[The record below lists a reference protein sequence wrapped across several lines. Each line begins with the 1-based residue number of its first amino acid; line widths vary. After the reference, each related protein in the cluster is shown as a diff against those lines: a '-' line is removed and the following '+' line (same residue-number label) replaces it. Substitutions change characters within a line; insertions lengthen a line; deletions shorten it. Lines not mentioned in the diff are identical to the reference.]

1 MNLSTVVYSIIEPV
15 IKKALYLKVLSCDN
29 EILYIP
35 TYKEI
40 HNLGRE
46 GGAKYHGQPIWL
58 ISKIMM
64 DDVVK
69 LANFVII

>member
-29 EILYIP
+29 EILYMP
-35 TYKEI
+35 TYKEN

-46 GGAKYHGQPIWL
+46 KYHGQPIWL